1 LADIFISY
9 AREDRDW
16 VERLAEVVE
25 AAGMSVWWDS
35 RQRYGKSFEAQI
47 VEELGRAR
55 CVIVVWSRASLASD
69 WVKDEA
75 QEGRERG
82 VLLPILK
89 DGVLPPLGFKQL
101 HSANLSDWTGGAH
114 KALPGVLDALRELT
128 GKAERTV
135 AITARPK
142 PVKPERAHAP
152 RAPSTTPAAKTASAP
167 RILGRLLST
176 MNANGPSAPK
186 PAGGQARFEPL
197 AVLHHDAAV
206 HAVSVTAD
214 GSTVVTGA
222 ADGGARLWDARSG
235 GTLAPLGGHAGAVT
249 VVRFAPDGGGVVTGG
264 HDTDLRL
271 WKRSGEAVALLSG
284 HDGPLR
290 RVVFAPDGLR
300 IASAADDDMPWLWD
314 AHSGAALTT
323 LQGHDDTIC
332 DIAFAPDGMTLVT
345 ASRDATAR
353 LWSVKTGRPM
363 LTLKGHIKGVL
374 LARFAPEGGPIA
386 TGSANGSVRLWDAA
400 SGTTRHRLGGHGDAI
415 SALAFRP
422 DGKSL
427 VTAARDGTAFLWDVA
442 TGAGTALPREGSAL
456 IAVAMRPD
464 GSFVAGYED
473 GWLRLY
479 GSDGG
484 AHASVHAHAKPIRA
498 LSAAADGRTVVSGT
512 EDGTARVWRV
522 DAG

>member
-1 LADIFISY
+1 MADIFISY

-101 HSANLSDWTGGAH
+101 HSANLSDWTGGEH

-142 PVKPERAHAP
+142 PVKPERSHAP
-152 RAPSTTPAAKTASAP
+152 RPAPATPAAKKTPGP

-176 MNANGPSAPK
+176 MNANGAPPK
-186 PAGGQARFEPL
+186 PAADAARFEPV
-197 AVLHHDAAV
+197 AVLRHDAAV
-206 HAVSVTAD
+206 HAAAVTAD
-214 GSTVVTGA
+214 GAAAVTGA
-222 ADGGARLWDARSG
+222 ADGEARLWDAQSG
-235 GTLAPLGGHAGAVT
+235 AGLATLSGHTGAVT
-249 VVRFAPDGGGVVTGG
+249 VARFAPDGGSLVTGG
-264 HDTDLRL
+264 HDSDLRL
-271 WKRSGEAVALLSG
+271 WTRSGEATALLSG
-284 HDGPLR
+284 HEGPLR
-290 RVVFAPDGLR
+290 RVAFAPDGLR

-314 AHSGAALTT
+314 ARSGAALTT

-353 LWSVKTGRPM
+353 LWSVKTGRPV

-374 LARFAPEGGPIA
+374 FARFAPGGGLIA
-386 TGSANGSVRLWDAA
+386 TGSANGSVRLWDPV
-400 SGTTRHRLGGHGDAI
+400 SGTTRHRLGGHGDAV
-415 SALAFRP
+415 SAVAFGP
-422 DGKSL
+422 DGKRL
-427 VTAARDGTAFLWDVA
+427 LTAARDGTAFLWDTA
-442 TGAGTALPREGSAL
+442 SGAGVPLPREGSAL
-456 IAVAMRPD
+456 VAAVMRPD
-464 GSFVAGYED
+464 GSFVAAYED

-479 GSDGG
+479 GSDGT
-484 AHASVHAHAKPIRA
+484 ARASLHAHAKPVQA
-498 LSAAADGRTVVSGT
+498 LAGTADGLTVVSGS
-512 EDGTARVWRV
+512 EDGTAKLWRI
-522 DAG
+522 AGA